1 VDQLGG
7 IAEAISAV
15 RKKAGLSA
23 TGETNLVMFPPRKTL
38 LEMLTSA
45 TPEALE
51 DAAVERKIR
60 AIVPDLPSQTALKG
74 GMLSILPYR
83 LTVH

>member
-1 VDQLGG
+1 M
-7 IAEAISAV
+7 
-15 RKKAGLSA
+15 LS
-23 TGETNLVMFPPRKTL
+23 
-38 LEMLTSA
+38 SA

-51 DAAVERKIR
+51 DAAMERKIR

-83 LTVH
+83 LTVR